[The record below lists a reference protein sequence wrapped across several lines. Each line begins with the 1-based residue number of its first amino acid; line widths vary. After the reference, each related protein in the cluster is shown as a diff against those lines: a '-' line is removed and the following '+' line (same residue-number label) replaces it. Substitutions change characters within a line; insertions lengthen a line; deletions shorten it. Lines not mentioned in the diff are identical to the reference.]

1 MIFWRDRMFGNGS
14 NKYDDIINLP
24 YRKST
29 KRKHMEI
36 SMRAAQF
43 APFSALTGYDE
54 LVEETARI
62 TDSRVVIDEYVKADI
77 NEKLIYISENLDE
90 KIKVSITY
98 FVPDE
103 KKQGGKYIT
112 VSGFVKKIKEYEK
125 KVIMWDEREIPI
137 EEIISIKEL

>member
-1 MIFWRDRMFGNGS
+1 MFGNDRK
-14 NKYDDIINLP
+14 KYEDIINLP

-36 SMRAAQF
+36 SARAAQF

-54 LVEETARI
+54 LVEETARL
-62 TDSRVVIDEYVKADI
+62 TDGRVIIDEYVKSEI
-77 NEKLIYISENLDE
+77 NEKLMYIAENPDK
-90 KIKVSITY
+90 KIEVHITY
-98 FVPDE
+98 FEPDE

-112 VSGFVKKIKEYEK
+112 VSGIAKKIDSYEK
-125 KVIMWDEREIPI
+125 KVVMSDNRVIPV